1 MLRMSQLPSAPVV
14 ASVAFV
20 LCLGLS
26 IQVLASPSVFE
37 AAKSGNLVDVQQALP
52 RGSDPN
58 QFGGSLEAT
67 ALYYAASGGKTDIVR
82 WLLAQGADSNLGM
95 KKNFPP
101 LMPAAHQGHLDVIR
115 VLLDAGADVNKADYR
130 GYTPLMIAAQE
141 KQAEVVQLLVDRG
154 ANVNTR
160 DDSGSTALSIAAG
173 KPGSVA
179 LVRYLIDKGADFQQ
193 PDNYNFT
200 PLYRAEQAEDDDIQ
214 ALLQERIAQAT
225 AGDKPV
231 ESKREVLAYDCDVM
245 MASVELVIGTLEM
258 AGTGS
263 AVSCALLDSIGQ
275 SLRRTRLYMA
285 DAASNGRCDVT
296 QEDVDGYASSVFDT
310 ALETGLANCTR

>member
-1 MLRMSQLPSAPVV
+1 MNRFRSGT

-20 LCLGLS
+20 LCLGFS
-26 IQVLASPSVFE
+26 IRALADPSVFE
-37 AAKSGNLVDVQQALP
+37 AAKSGNLADVQQALAQ
-52 RGSDPN
+52 GSDLN
-58 QFGGSLEAT
+58 QFGGAVEGT
-67 ALYYAASGGKTDIVR
+67 ALFYAVLGDNTDVVR
-82 WLLAQGADSNLGM
+82 WLLAQGADPNLGL

-101 LMPAAHQGHLDVIR
+101 LMPAAHGGNLDVIR
-115 VLLDAGADVNKADYR
+115 VLLDAGAEVNQGDYS

-141 KQAEVVQLLVDRG
+141 NRAAAAQVLVDHG

-160 DDSGSTALSIAAG
+160 DDSGATALSIAAG
-173 KPGSVA
+173 KRGSVA
-179 LVRYLIDKGADFQQ
+179 LVRYLIEQGADFQQ
-193 PDNYNFT
+193 ADNHGFT

-263 AVSCALLDSIGQ
+263 AVSCALLESTGQ

-296 QEDVDGYASSVFDT
+296 QEDADGYASSVFDT